1 LKNEFTNETQN
12 NCWFDWETNPFTI
25 SCINLQYVAKNQWDH
40 PMDGNDI
47 QWMMIQCVKG
57 SSIGPMHANGYV
69 HT

>member
-1 LKNEFTNETQN
+1 MNSLMKLKK

-25 SCINLQYVAKNQWDH
+25 FCINLQYVTQNQWDH

-47 QWMMIQCVKG
+47 QWMIQRAKG
-57 SSIGPMHANGYV
+57 SSIVSMHANGYV